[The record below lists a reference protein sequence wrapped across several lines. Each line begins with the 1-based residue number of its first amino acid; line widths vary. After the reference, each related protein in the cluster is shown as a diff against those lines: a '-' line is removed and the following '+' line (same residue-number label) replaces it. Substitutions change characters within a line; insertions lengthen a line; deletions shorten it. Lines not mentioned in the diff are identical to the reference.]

1 MTRTENILEEYRNG
15 DLEKRLNL
23 FMECP
28 PLRSRFLEI
37 DQRETA
43 ALASSSPHRKHHL
56 RQAPSATSGVS
67 VSWPRD
73 SNSPNIRG
81 RRLAR

>member
-1 MTRTENILEEYRNG
+1 MTRSENILEEYRNG
-15 DLEKRLNL
+15 DLDKRLNL

-43 ALASSSPHRKHHL
+43 TESVFVEPQEEDLEVEESQPHREI
-56 RQAPSATSGVS
+56 SA
-67 VSWPRD
+67 
-73 SNSPNIRG
+73 
-81 RRLAR
+81 

>member
-43 ALASSSPHRKHHL
+43 ALVSFSPHRQRHL
-56 RQAPSATSGVS
+56 RQAVSETSGFS